1 MRVLYSQSMVLQ
13 AYTPNTSEAKAR
25 RPQIQGL
32 PRLLSEILSPKKK
45 SINNSLIFIIMSG
58 HFLALRKTY
67 GTI

>member
-1 MRVLYSQSMVLQ
+1 MRVLYSQSMVLH
-13 AYTPNTSEAKAR
+13 AYPPSTSEVKAR

-32 PRLLSEILSPKKK
+32 LRLLSEILSPKE
-45 SINNSLIFIIMSG
+45 SINNFLIFIIMSG

>member
-32 PRLLSEILSPKKK
+32 PRLLSEILSPKK

-58 HFLALRKTY
+58 HFLALRKTH

>member
-1 MRVLYSQSMVLQ
+1 MRVLYSQSIALQ

-25 RPQIQGL
+25 RPKIQGL
-32 PRLLSEILSPKKK
+32 PRLLSEILSPKK
-45 SINNSLIFIIMSG
+45 SINNSLTVIIMSG